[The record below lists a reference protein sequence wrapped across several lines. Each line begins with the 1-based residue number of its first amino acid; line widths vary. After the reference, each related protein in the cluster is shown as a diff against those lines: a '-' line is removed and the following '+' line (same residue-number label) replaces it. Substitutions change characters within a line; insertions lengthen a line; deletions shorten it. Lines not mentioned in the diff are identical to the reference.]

1 MPTRVAGFSFKPFNL
16 EISCK
21 SFLSQGIGCIIQT
34 FFSCPSIGKCRDIKP
49 RPWLYV
55 STFAYA
61 GTGEECL
68 DNAADALR
76 EEGFTRDFE
85 VKRFKGKSRNAGGH
99 VDGKLRNYPVVAKIE
114 CDQSLGV
121 TGLAVT
127 GIDNKL
133 TYEKYSDL
141 FDKSW

>member
-1 MPTRVAGFSFKPFNL
+1 MRRFFLLLPIWIFS
-16 EISCK
+16 
-21 SFLSQGIGCIIQT
+21 SQAAMA
-34 FFSCPSIGKCRDIKP
+34 

-55 STFAYA
+55 STFSYG
-61 GTGEECL
+61 GTGDECL
-68 DNAADALR
+68 DNAADALQ

-85 VKRFKGKSRNAGGH
+85 VVRFKGKSSKGGH

-127 GIDNKL
+127 GLDNKL
-133 TYEKYSDL
+133 TYKKYSNL
-141 FDKSW
+141 FDKDW

>member
-1 MPTRVAGFSFKPFNL
+1 MRFLLF
-16 EISCK
+16 
-21 SFLSQGIGCIIQT
+21 FLSLGL
-34 FFSCPSIGKCRDIKP
+34 FSAGQAATA

-55 STFAYA
+55 STFAYS

-127 GIDNKL
+127 GIDNQL
-133 TYEKYSDL
+133 TYEKYSVL
-141 FDKSW
+141 YDKSW

>member
-1 MPTRVAGFSFKPFNL
+1 MRR
-16 EISCK
+16 
-21 SFLSQGIGCIIQT
+21 FLLLLPIWILSSQAAMA
-34 FFSCPSIGKCRDIKP
+34 

-55 STFAYA
+55 STFAYG

-68 DNAADALR
+68 ENAADALK

-85 VKRFKGKSRNAGGH
+85 IKRFKGKSRNSGGH

-127 GIDNKL
+127 GIDNRL
-133 TYEKYSDL
+133 TYEKYSNL
-141 FDKSW
+141 FDKEW

>member
-1 MPTRVAGFSFKPFNL
+1 M
-16 EISCK
+16 
-21 SFLSQGIGCIIQT
+21 
-34 FFSCPSIGKCRDIKP
+34 
-49 RPWLYV
+49 
-55 STFAYA
+55 
-61 GTGEECL
+61 
-68 DNAADALR
+68 
-76 EEGFTRDFE
+76 
-85 VKRFKGKSRNAGGH
+85 GGH

>member
-1 MPTRVAGFSFKPFNL
+1 MRHLLLVLPVWLFS
-16 EISCK
+16 
-21 SFLSQGIGCIIQT
+21 SQ
-34 FFSCPSIGKCRDIKP
+34 PAMA

-55 STFAYA
+55 STFAYG

-68 DNAADALR
+68 SNAADALK
-76 EEGFTRDFE
+76 EEGFVRDFE
-85 VKRFKGKSRNAGGH
+85 IVRFKGKSRDSGGH

-127 GIDNKL
+127 GIDNEL
-133 TYEKYSDL
+133 TYEKYSTL
-141 FDKSW
+141 FDKTW

>member
-1 MPTRVAGFSFKPFNL
+1 MKYLLPL
-16 EISCK
+16 
-21 SFLSQGIGCIIQT
+21 L
-34 FFSCPSIGKCRDIKP
+34 SIGLFSGQAATA

-55 STFAYA
+55 STFAY
-61 GTGEECL
+61 GGSGEKCL
-68 DNAADALR
+68 KNAAAALK

-85 VKRFKGKSRNAGGH
+85 ISRFKGKSRDMGGH
-99 VDGKLRNYPVVAKIE
+99 VDAKLRNYPVVAKIE

-127 GIDNKL
+127 GLDNQL
-133 TYEKYSDL
+133 TYRKYSAL

>member
-1 MPTRVAGFSFKPFNL
+1 MRFLLF
-16 EISCK
+16 
-21 SFLSQGIGCIIQT
+21 FLSLGL
-34 FFSCPSIGKCRDIKP
+34 FSAGQAAMA

-127 GIDNKL
+127 GIDNEL

>member
-1 MPTRVAGFSFKPFNL
+1 MRRFFLLLPIWIFS
-16 EISCK
+16 
-21 SFLSQGIGCIIQT
+21 SQAAMA
-34 FFSCPSIGKCRDIKP
+34 

-55 STFAYA
+55 STFAYG

-68 DNAADALR
+68 DNAADALQ
-76 EEGFTRDFE
+76 EAGFTRDFE
-85 VKRFKGKSRNAGGH
+85 VKRFKGKSRNSGGH

-127 GIDNKL
+127 GLDNKL
-133 TYEKYSDL
+133 TYKKYSNL
-141 FDKSW
+141 FDKDW

>member
-1 MPTRVAGFSFKPFNL
+1 MRRILLLLPIWIFS
-16 EISCK
+16 
-21 SFLSQGIGCIIQT
+21 SQAAMA
-34 FFSCPSIGKCRDIKP
+34 

-55 STFAYA
+55 STFAYG

-68 DNAADALR
+68 ENAADALK

-85 VKRFKGKSRNAGGH
+85 VVRFKGQSRSSGGH

-127 GIDNKL
+127 GIDNEL
-133 TYEKYSDL
+133 TYKKYSDL
-141 FDKSW
+141 FDKDW

>member
-1 MPTRVAGFSFKPFNL
+1 MRHFFLLLPIWIFS
-16 EISCK
+16 
-21 SFLSQGIGCIIQT
+21 SQAAMA
-34 FFSCPSIGKCRDIKP
+34 

-55 STFAYA
+55 STFAYG

-68 DNAADALR
+68 ENAADALK

-85 VKRFKGKSRNAGGH
+85 IKMFKGKSRNSGGH
-99 VDGKLRNYPVVAKIE
+99 VDGKLRNHPVVAKIE

-127 GIDNKL
+127 GIDNRL
-133 TYEKYSDL
+133 TYEKYSNL
-141 FDKSW
+141 FDKEW

>member
-1 MPTRVAGFSFKPFNL
+1 MRRFFLLLPIWIFS
-16 EISCK
+16 
-21 SFLSQGIGCIIQT
+21 SQAAMA
-34 FFSCPSIGKCRDIKP
+34 

-55 STFAYA
+55 STFAYG

-68 DNAADALR
+68 DNAADALQ

-85 VKRFKGKSRNAGGH
+85 VVRFKGKSNSGGH

-127 GIDNKL
+127 GLDNKL
-133 TYEKYSDL
+133 TYKKYSNL
-141 FDKSW
+141 FDKDW

>member
-1 MPTRVAGFSFKPFNL
+1 MRRFLLLLPIWIFS
-16 EISCK
+16 
-21 SFLSQGIGCIIQT
+21 SQAAMA
-34 FFSCPSIGKCRDIKP
+34 

-55 STFAYA
+55 STFAYS

-68 DNAADALR
+68 ENAADALK
-76 EEGFTRDFE
+76 EEGFTRDLE
-85 VKRFKGKSRNAGGH
+85 IKRFKGKSRNSGGH

-127 GIDNKL
+127 GLDNKL
-133 TYEKYSDL
+133 TYKKYSNL
-141 FDKSW
+141 FDKDW

>member
-1 MPTRVAGFSFKPFNL
+1 MKFLLF
-16 EISCK
+16 
-21 SFLSQGIGCIIQT
+21 FLSLGL
-34 FFSCPSIGKCRDIKP
+34 FSAGQAATA

-55 STFAYA
+55 STFAYS

-76 EEGFTRDFE
+76 EEGFTRDFD

-99 VDGKLRNYPVVAKIE
+99 VDGKLRNHPVVAKIE

-133 TYEKYSDL
+133 TYEKYSAL
-141 FDKSW
+141 FDKEW

>member
-1 MPTRVAGFSFKPFNL
+1 MRRFFLLLPIWIFS
-16 EISCK
+16 
-21 SFLSQGIGCIIQT
+21 SQAAMA
-34 FFSCPSIGKCRDIKP
+34 

-55 STFAYA
+55 STFAYG

-68 DNAADALR
+68 DNAADALQ
-76 EEGFTRDFE
+76 EAGFTRDFE
-85 VKRFKGKSRNAGGH
+85 VVRFKGKSRNSGGH

-141 FDKSW
+141 FDKEW

>member
-1 MPTRVAGFSFKPFNL
+1 MR
-16 EISCK
+16 
-21 SFLSQGIGCIIQT
+21 FLLLLLPIGLFTSQAAMA
-34 FFSCPSIGKCRDIKP
+34 

-55 STFAYA
+55 STFSYS

-68 DNAADALR
+68 KNAAEVLK
-76 EEGFTRDFE
+76 EEGFTRNFE
-85 VKRFKGKSRNAGGH
+85 VVRFKKLRSRGGH

-127 GIDNKL
+127 GIDNQL
-133 TYEKYSDL
+133 TYKKYSIL